1 MQLPRENR
9 QLSGVAPPPSDVEGQ
24 LDKVKSRL
32 HQCFVIFLVFPLFV
46 FTLFLAD
53 FLTHRGL
60 VSGKRACAGKF
71 QRFKSDQLQLTPTQP
86 INFVQLLFFVSI
98 RREQDSTTSHFRVTR
113 ARSDSISRRSNL
125 CLYFLLMVLKGFCCC
140 GLSVPC
146 QVLCNF
152 KDHNAEQAL
161 NTVWKNTAAAIRF
174 SFFTLKTA

>member
-1 MQLPRENR
+1 MFCHFPRFSLFL
-9 QLSGVAPPPSDVEGQ
+9 LSS
-24 LDKVKSRL
+24 S
-32 HQCFVIFLVFPLFV
+32 LF
-46 FTLFLAD
+46 FLAD

-71 QRFKSDQLQLTPTQP
+71 QIDTTQS

-113 ARSDSISRRSNL
+113 AQSDSISRRSNL
-125 CLYFLLMVLKGFCCC
+125 CLYFLLVVVKDFCSCA
-140 GLSVPC
+140 LSVTC

>member
-9 QLSGVAPPPSDVEGQ
+9 QLSGVAPSPSDVEGQ
-24 LDKVKSRL
+24 LDKVKA
-32 HQCFVIFLVFPLFV
+32 PLLSSLF
-46 FTLFLAD
+46 FLAD

-113 ARSDSISRRSNL
+113 ARSDSISRRRNI
-125 CLYFLLMVLKGFCCC
+125 CLYFLLMVLKDFCSG
-140 GLSVPC
+140 GLSVLC
-146 QVLCNF
+146 QVLCKF
-152 KDHNAEQAL
+152 KNQ
-161 NTVWKNTAAAIRF
+161 
-174 SFFTLKTA
+174 